1 MIKKLALILSL
12 LSALIFGLIFVRSI
26 GFIWVPIVAFIGT
39 YVLFLGIFILIL
51 WIMTWFIKK
60 DKSYEEG
67 PKIYQFFFDLAI
79 EAICDYSLIKLTVLN
94 KDSLPKEPYMMVF
107 NHKSNYDP
115 ILQLKVVPK
124 GKLVHISKHGNF
136 TIPICGPFMH
146 RLGFMEIDRE
156 NPRNAARTIVK
167 AISYIKKGKHSVGI
181 SPEGTR
187 NHGEGLLPFRAGA
200 FKIAL
205 KAECPIVV
213 CTFKGCEDVM
223 KNLPFKKTRV
233 TMNLVKVLPFEEI
246 KDKNTFEIAEEVRSI
261 MVEDLGIVDTNKHI
275 AED

>member
-26 GFIWVPIVAFIGT
+26 GMIWIPIVAFIGT
-39 YVLFLGIFILIL
+39 YLAFILLFVLIL
-51 WIMTWFIKK
+51 WIMSLFVSKK
-60 DKSYEEG
+60 KNYEEG

-79 EAICDYSLIKLTVLN
+79 EAICDYSLIKLTVNN
-94 KDSLPKEPYMMVF
+94 KEILPDEPYMIVF

-115 ILQLKVVPK
+115 ILQLKLVPK

-156 NPRNAARTIVK
+156 NPRNAAKTIVQ
-167 AISYIKKGKHSVGI
+167 AINYIKSGKHSVGI

-187 NHGEGLLPFRAGA
+187 NHGEGLLPFKAGA

-205 KAECPIVV
+205 KAKCPIVV
-213 CTFKGCEDVM
+213 VTFKGCEDVH
-223 KNLPFKKTRV
+223 KNAPFKHTHV
-233 TMNLVKVLPFEEI
+233 TMNFVKVLPYEEI
-246 KDKNTFEIAEEVRSI
+246 KDKNTFQIAEEVRSL
-261 MVEDLGIVDTNKHI
+261 MVNDLGIVDNNKHI